1 MATLQFRRWRAVW
14 NEESPLWNLV
24 AAGGVA
30 AFAAVAGYFA
40 HHQQPVLDEGTY
52 LYKGLLFA
60 RGVYRPLQPNGPW
73 SNHMPLSFLIPG
85 YVQKWFGPGL
95 DVGRYFA
102 ISAAVVMLLGL
113 WLLVRRLTDRR
124 WAAAAVWA
132 FVAMPTAARVYSLA
146 ISQPLVA
153 AIFVWVL
160 ALMAD
165 ERPARW
171 QLALSGLL
179 AGLMV
184 MTRLNMAIAWG
195 LVGLFVTWLWRR
207 RSVWFWGASLVV
219 VLGLHALYWPRIVW
233 LWARWLPSW
242 VHLPAQFSIDLSH
255 APQAAGASVSV
266 WQRLRALSNAFM
278 AWPLAWAGLFA
289 GMAAGTATRPSPQAF
304 PQRALEAG
312 VVLAWALALL
322 HGWASV
328 GKSYCVDC
336 FTPYNGFYAPLM
348 VAVGAVGLHQAWE
361 NPPQRRVTQ
370 ALAAL
375 LFAVLASSNF
385 PALLDA
391 LSHTFQRL
399 GFHAGEVFLR
409 RIIAWPH
416 FHVFPHLSMPEA
428 GRVFWTLV
436 LLVGFPGAAW
446 LVRRR
451 HFAPRRAEL
460 MGLAAL
466 ALLSPLPLL
475 SGAWRPYD
483 CAPDVLAVHR
493 QAAEALARAIPPE
506 ATVYWAA
513 YPPTVLLRT
522 RGIRV
527 FPQQLNDHYN
537 FRNGGDPQILAS
549 WGYWNPTL
557 ARQWLAQADVV
568 ITDEHVLLDGPPPP
582 FEAAG
587 FAIRQEISLVPE
599 CLGRQGK
606 LEIMLRSKP

>member
-1 MATLQFRRWRAVW
+1 MLD
-14 NEESPLWNLV
+14 EKSPLWHFV

-30 AFAAVAGYFA
+30 AFAAVAAYFA

-73 SNHMPLSFLIPG
+73 TNHMPLSFLIPG

-95 DVGRYFA
+95 DVGRYFSVA
-102 ISAAVVMLLGL
+102 AAVVMLVGL

-124 WAAAAVWA
+124 WAAAVVWA
-132 FVAMPTAARVYSLA
+132 FVAMPSAARVYSLA

-153 AIFVWVL
+153 AMFVWVL
-160 ALMAD
+160 ALIAD

-179 AGLMV
+179 AGVMV
-184 MTRLNMAIAWG
+184 MTRLNMAMAWG
-195 LVGLFVTWLWRR
+195 LVGLWATWLWRR
-207 RSVWFWGASLVV
+207 RSVWFWGASLAV
-219 VLGLHALYWPRIVW
+219 VLGLHAVYWPRIVW
-233 LWARWLPSW
+233 LWARWLPSG
-242 VHLPAQFSIDLSH
+242 VHLPPQFSVDLSH
-255 APQAAGASVSV
+255 APQAAVASVSV
-266 WQRLRALSNAFM
+266 WQRLAALTNAFL

-289 GMAAGTATRPSPQAF
+289 GMAAWSAMRPSSRTF
-304 PQRALEAG
+304 SRRALAAG
-312 VVLAWALALL
+312 VALAWALALL
-322 HGWASV
+322 HAWASV

-336 FTPYNGFYAPLM
+336 FTPYTGFYAPLM
-348 VAVGAVGLHQAWE
+348 VAVGAVGLHHVWE
-361 NPPQRRVTQ
+361 NPPRWRLAQ

-375 LFAVLASSNF
+375 LFAVLAASNF
-385 PALLDA
+385 PALLNGLVHA
-391 LSHTFQRL
+391 FRRL

-416 FHVFPHLSMPEA
+416 FHAFPQLSMTEA

-436 LLVGFPGAAW
+436 LLVGFPAVAW
-446 LVRRR
+446 LVGRR
-451 HFAPRRAEL
+451 HFAPRRAWAV
-460 MGLAAL
+460 GVAVL

-475 SGAWRPYD
+475 SDAWRPYD

-493 QAAEALARAIPPE
+493 QAAETLARAIPPG
-506 ATVYWAA
+506 ATVYWEA

-537 FRNGGDPQILAS
+537 FRKGGDPRTLAS

-557 ARQWLAQADVV
+557 AQRWLAQADVV

-606 LEIMLRSKP
+606 LEVMLRSKP

>member
-1 MATLQFRRWRAVW
+1 MATLLFRRWRDRL
-14 NEESPLWNLV
+14 NEENPVWKAV
-24 AAGGVA
+24 AALGMVV
-30 AFAAVAGYFA
+30 FAAVAFHFA

-60 RGVYRPLQPNGPW
+60 QGVYRPFQPDGPW
-73 SNHMPLSFLIPG
+73 TNHMPLSFLIPG
-85 YVQKWFGPGL
+85 KVQQWFGPGL
-95 DVGRYFA
+95 DVGRYFS
-102 ISAAVVMLLGL
+102 IVAAVVMLLGL
-113 WLLVRRLTDRR
+113 WLLVRRLSDRR

-132 FVAMPTAARVYSLA
+132 FAAMPAAAKIYSLA
-146 ISQPLVA
+146 VSQALVA
-153 AIFVWVL
+153 AMLVWVV
-160 ALMAD
+160 ALLAD
-165 ERPARW
+165 ERPAKW

-184 MTRLNMAIAWG
+184 MTRLNMVIAWT
-195 LVGLFVTWLWRR
+195 LIGLFVTWAWPR
-207 RSVWFWGASLVV
+207 RSLWFWGASLVV
-219 VLGLHALYWPRIVW
+219 VLGLHAVYWPRIVW
-233 LWARWLPSW
+233 LWARWLPSG
-242 VHLPAQFSIDLSH
+242 VHLPSQFGVDLSH
-255 APQAAGASVSV
+255 APRAAVVSVSV
-266 WQRLRALSNAFM
+266 WQRLAALTNAFL

-289 GMAAGTATRPSPQAF
+289 GMAAWTATRPSPRASSR
-304 PQRALEAG
+304 RALGAG
-312 VVLAWALALL
+312 IVLVWALALL
-322 HGWASV
+322 HAWASV

-336 FTPYNGFYAPLM
+336 FTPYSGFYAPLM
-348 VAVGAVGLHQAWE
+348 VAVGAVGLHQVWE

-375 LFAVLASSNF
+375 LFAVLAASNF
-385 PALLDA
+385 PALLNG
-391 LSHTFQRL
+391 LSHTFRRI

-416 FHVFPHLSMPEA
+416 FHVFPQLSMSEA

-446 LVRRR
+446 LVGRW
-451 HFAPRRAEL
+451 HFAPQRAWL
-460 MGLAAL
+460 VGLAAL

-493 QAAEALARAIPPE
+493 QAAEALARAIPPG
-506 ATVYWAA
+506 ATVYWDA

-522 RGIRV
+522 HEIKV

-537 FRNGGDPQILAS
+537 FRQGGDPQTLAS
-549 WGYWNPTL
+549 WGYWNPAL
-557 ARQWLAQADVV
+557 AQQWLAQADVV

-582 FEAAG
+582 FETAG

-606 LEIMLRSKP
+606 LEIMTRRQP